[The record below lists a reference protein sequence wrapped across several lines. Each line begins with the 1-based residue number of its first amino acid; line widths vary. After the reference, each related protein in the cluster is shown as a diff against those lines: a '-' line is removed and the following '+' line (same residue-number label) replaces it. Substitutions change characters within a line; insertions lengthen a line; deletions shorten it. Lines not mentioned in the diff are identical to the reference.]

1 MKTVFTALG
10 LAAALLSSC
19 SGNKNQEQQNENN
32 MNEAITP
39 VEPNYLAE
47 DFADIRVHRYY
58 VNGWDE
64 LSLDQKKL
72 LYYLSKASEVG
83 RDILWDQNYRHN
95 LRVRKTLE
103 NILVNYPGNKESADW
118 KAFETYAKRVFVSNG
133 IHHHYSMNKFVPE
146 FGFDYFKTLVAQTG
160 GQWPLL
166 EGETVNDLLSLLER
180 VMFDPSVDAK
190 RVNKA
195 KDADLIATSAC
206 NFYENLTQGEVE
218 AYYQSMIDPNDQQPV
233 EHGHNSKLVKENGK
247 IVERVWKVG
256 GMYSQAIEQVVYWLR
271 KAADVAE
278 TEAQKK
284 SLELLIAFYE
294 TGDLKDWDAYNIAW
308 VADTAA
314 VVDVING
321 FIEVYGDP
329 LGYRATFESVVSI
342 KDFDA
347 SRRMQMVSRNAQWF
361 EDNSTIMDEHKK
373 KEVKGVSYKVIEAV
387 NEGGDCSPTT
397 PIGINLPN
405 SNWIRKDYGSK
416 SVSLGNISLA
426 YDKAG
431 GSGMLNEF
439 VHDEEEKA
447 RAEQYGE
454 LAGKL
459 HTALHEVI
467 GHASGQLNPGI
478 GTPKE
483 TLKNYASTLE
493 EGRADLVALYFLMDQ
508 KLVDLGLMPSLE
520 VGKAEYDSYI
530 RNGLMVQLR
539 RIEEGQVIEEDHMR
553 NRQMVALWAYE
564 HGKAD
569 NVIEKVER
577 DGKTYFNITDYE
589 KLRVLFGELLKEVQ
603 RIKSEGDFE
612 SGAALVEQ
620 YGVQVDGA
628 LHSEVLARSAS
639 LAIPPYGAFINPKLE
654 ASLDESGEILNV
666 EISYPESFLE
676 QMLEYGRENAFLPIA
691 N

>member
-1 MKTVFTALG
+1 
-10 LAAALLSSC
+10 
-19 SGNKNQEQQNENN
+19 
-32 MNEAITP
+32 
-39 VEPNYLAE
+39 
-47 DFADIRVHRYY
+47 
-58 VNGWDE
+58 
-64 LSLDQKKL
+64 
-72 LYYLSKASEVG
+72 
-83 RDILWDQNYRHN
+83 
-95 LRVRKTLE
+95 
-103 NILVNYPGNKESADW
+103 
-118 KAFETYAKRVFVSNG
+118 
-133 IHHHYSMNKFVPE
+133 
-146 FGFDYFKTLVAQTG
+146 
-160 GQWPLL
+160 
-166 EGETVNDLLSLLER
+166 
-180 VMFDPSVDAK
+180 
-190 RVNKA
+190 
-195 KDADLIATSAC
+195 
-206 NFYENLTQGEVE
+206 
-218 AYYQSMIDPNDQQPV
+218 
-233 EHGHNSKLVKENGK
+233 
-247 IVERVWKVG
+247 
-256 GMYSQAIEQVVYWLR
+256 
-271 KAADVAE
+271 
-278 TEAQKK
+278 
-284 SLELLIAFYE
+284 
-294 TGDLKDWDAYNIAW
+294 
-308 VADTAA
+308 
-314 VVDVING
+314 
-321 FIEVYGDP
+321 
-329 LGYRATFESVVSI
+329 
-342 KDFDA
+342 
-347 SRRMQMVSRNAQWF
+347 
-361 EDNSTIMDEHKK
+361 
-373 KEVKGVSYKVIEAV
+373 
-387 NEGGDCSPTT
+387 
-397 PIGINLPN
+397 
-405 SNWIRKDYGSK
+405 
-416 SVSLGNISLA
+416 
-426 YDKAG
+426 
-431 GSGMLNEF
+431 

-628 LHSEVLARSAS
+628 LHSEVLVRSAS
-639 LAIPPYGAFINPKLE
+639 LAIPPYGAFINPKLVAE
-654 ASLDESGEILNV
+654 LDESGEVLNV
-666 EISYPESFLE
+666 EITYPESFLE
-676 QMLEYGRENAFLPIA
+676 QMLEYGKNNAFLPIE